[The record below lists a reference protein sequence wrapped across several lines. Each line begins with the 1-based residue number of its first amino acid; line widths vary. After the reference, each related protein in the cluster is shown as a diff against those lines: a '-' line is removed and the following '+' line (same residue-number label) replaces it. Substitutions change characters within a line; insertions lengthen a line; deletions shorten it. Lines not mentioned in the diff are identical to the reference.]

1 MPKLSPSD
9 AATAFAEDSAPYDP
23 GDLHRAHGNWLIAFL
38 RRRFGPDEAEDLAQE
53 TYVRLVGKAVQI
65 RNPRALLA
73 RIALNAARDQ
83 ARRRAVRPTLVVED
97 AAPLGVGSGPDQE
110 QDLLL
115 KQVILALPPR
125 LRETFVLSRFAGL
138 SYEEIAAR
146 LGISVK
152 TVEKRMTKALALCG
166 KALRD

>member
-1 MPKLSPSD
+1 MR
-9 AATAFAEDSAPYDP
+9 TSAQRGASRSREVPFKPCDL
-23 GDLHRAHGNWLIAFL
+23 GALHRAHGNWLIAFL
-38 RRRFGPDEAEDLAQE
+38 RRRFGPEEAEDLAQE
-53 TYVRLVGKAVQI
+53 IYVRLVARDAQI
-65 RNPRALLA
+65 RSPRAFLA

-83 ARRRAVRPTLVVED
+83 ARRRAARPTLTAEN
-97 AAPLGVGSGPDQE
+97 AAPVASNPAA
-110 QDLLL
+110 QDEALLL
-115 KQVILALPPR
+115 KQVILSLPPR
-125 LRETFVLSRFAGL
+125 LREAFVLSRFAGL

>member
-1 MPKLSPSD
+1 M
-9 AATAFAEDSAPYDP
+9 AEDPAPYDC
-23 GDLHRAHGNWLIAFL
+23 GDLHRDYGNWLLAFL
-38 RRRFGPDEAEDLAQE
+38 RRRFGPEEAEDLAQE
-53 TYVRLVGKAVQI
+53 TYVRLRGKDVQI
-65 RNPRALLA
+65 RNPRAFLA

-83 ARRRAVRPTLVVED
+83 ARRRAARPTLTAED
-97 AAPLGVGSGPDQE
+97 AAPASAGHPPDQE
-110 QDLLL
+110 QALLL
-115 KQVILALPPR
+115 KQVILSLPPK

-152 TVEKRMTKALALCG
+152 TVEKRMTRALALCG